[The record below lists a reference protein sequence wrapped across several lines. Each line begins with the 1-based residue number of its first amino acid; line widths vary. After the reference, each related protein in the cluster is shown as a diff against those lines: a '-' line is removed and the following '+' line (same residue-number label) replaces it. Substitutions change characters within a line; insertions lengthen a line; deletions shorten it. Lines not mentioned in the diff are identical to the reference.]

1 MRVALMFPLLVL
13 SKSIVCF
20 LSLVKLSPPLLVI
33 SSPSHKVASKD
44 RFFHSPLSRI
54 LLKRRC
60 SRLNS
65 FWQHPPLLSFACPS
79 LDVRNT
85 LDPICV
91 SDVLCRSLCSFRD
104 CFSCAVSWVW
114 CGNSLAAL
122 SLSLVSSRRA
132 NFSFLSSHLESRRT
146 HRWLLGSLALIASP
160 LLIGKVAAIQGGP

>member
-13 SKSIVCF
+13 SKSIVCL

-33 SSPSHKVASKD
+33 SSPSHKVASKEG
-44 RFFHSPLSRI
+44 FFQLPLSRI

-60 SRLNS
+60 SRLIL
-65 FWQHPPLLSFACPS
+65 FWQHHPFLSFACPS

-91 SDVLCRSLCSFRD
+91 SDVLFRSLCSFRD

-114 CGNSLAAL
+114 CGTRWPRTRFRLSAAGVAISAFCL
-122 SLSLVSSRRA
+122 HIWNLGGHTDGFLV
-132 NFSFLSSHLESRRT
+132 
-146 HRWLLGSLALIASP
+146 P
-160 LLIGKVAAIQGGP
+160 